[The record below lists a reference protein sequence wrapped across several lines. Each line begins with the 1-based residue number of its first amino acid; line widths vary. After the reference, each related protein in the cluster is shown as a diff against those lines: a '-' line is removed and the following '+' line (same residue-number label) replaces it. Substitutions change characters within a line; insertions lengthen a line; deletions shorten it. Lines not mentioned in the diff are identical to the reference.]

1 MRKSFSYAFA
11 IGFAVT
17 PLMMPGCASKS
28 ENDDSMEAGEP
39 VDAAAAPDAKAPEA
53 PTPPSSSIAVPSDP
67 AGQPAVAAP
76 SAAPLMKTGRRVMY
90 VKVNGAVLRE
100 TADPKGKAVG
110 KLDKGDHI
118 LVTVEGDWARTDDG
132 KFISAK
138 VLSDKGIG
146 RGKKDAQW
154 TGGSPGAAAP
164 APAAKPAST
173 KVDGAKKDKVKT
185 DASKGAAP
193 EAAPAAKTDAAGA
206 EEP

>member
-1 MRKSFSYAFA
+1 
-11 IGFAVT
+11 
-17 PLMMPGCASKS
+17 LMMPGCASNS

-39 VDAAAAPDAKAPEA
+39 VDAAAAPEEKSPEA
-53 PTPPSSSIAVPSDP
+53 PTPPASSIAVPSDP

-100 TADPKGKAVG
+100 TADPKGKALG

-132 KFISAK
+132 KYISAK

-146 RGKKDAQW
+146 RGKKDARW
-154 TGGSPGAAAP
+154 SGGSPGAVAP
-164 APAAKPAST
+164 AATPAAAAKPATT
-173 KVDGAKKDKVKT
+173 KVDGGKGDKAK
-185 DASKGAAP
+185 AAAAKSATP